1 MGWFTSWWYGTPE
14 IHDDA
19 SSYQS
24 RRSSTRSTSRAGSSS
39 STRSTSSLLGKIV
52 GSRTPSIGSDKT
64 FLSFPPSTRSTSLA
78 GSSSS
83 TRSTSRLGKMVGSVT
98 GSRAPSIGS
107 DSFLSFPPSTR
118 STSSLLGKIVGS
130 RAPSIASDKTFHSVP
145 SRLDKA
151 QSTSSITSI
160 ASNDGTL
167 EAPGVLSLP
176 MPLPKSTE
184 LKVKSIFENVLTKME
199 NARRNLTWAL
209 GTTKNGLGQGIM
221 KHYVGQVERAIGD
234 ISLQYRAWID
244 AMDDATPRI
253 AVLPNAPV
261 RPLSDGKTANGLQ
274 YDIPAKAAVM
284 KYASANIQRMMN
296 VIGHHYMAV
305 KREVR
310 T

>member
-64 FLSFPPSTRSTSLA
+64 
-78 GSSSS
+78 
-83 TRSTSRLGKMVGSVT
+83 
-98 GSRAPSIGS
+98 
-107 DSFLSFPPSTR
+107 FLSFPPSTR